1 MSGKPLPLTVFGFS
15 FRIWCER
22 DVTDSTVH
30 LHKEGF
36 LPPCNLHLGG
46 GRLKGGTRG
55 RQVVWVCGYV
65 AWLLDRFVLTCTDAQ
80 MLFDMCKKSVE

>member
-1 MSGKPLPLTVFGFS
+1 MVKVT
-15 FRIWCER
+15 

-46 GRLKGGTRG
+46 GRLKGGTRREASCLG
-55 RQVVWVCGYV
+55 LWLCGL
-65 AWLLDRFVLTCTDAQ
+65 APG
-80 MLFDMCKKSVE
+80 